1 MRSVLGLVPL
11 ILASCATGSA
21 PTPAPVNDEAGSVCR
36 AGSADRFVGQTAT
49 ADLGSEILAATGA
62 KRIRWVPYG
71 GVITMDYSPS
81 RLTVRLDQQNRVTSA
96 SCG

>member
-36 AGSADRFVGQTAT
+36 AGSADRFLGQTAT
-49 ADLGSEILAATGA
+49 ADPGDWYAPEGTF
-62 KRIRWVPYG
+62 PP
-71 GVITMDYSPS
+71 MP
-81 RLTVRLDQQNRVTSA
+81 NP
-96 SCG
+96 